1 MPDKI
6 TLRTINTSTY
16 PHAGMLEIDNI
27 THGLRIIMDERDSAD
42 DSMIKERFDAIST
55 SMEEALA
62 DERVAADAKVIYAAL
77 RRFTLVKLQDY
88 VDAKNQP
95 KPVDPDESGVTIDAK
110 ENRDE
115 Q

>member
-16 PHAGMLEIDNI
+16 PHAGMLEIDNKNL
-27 THGLRIIMDERDSAD
+27 GLRIIMDERDAAD

-62 DERVAADAKVIYAAL
+62 DKRVAKDAQIIYDAL

-95 KPVDPDESGVTIDAK
+95 QPHEKESEDV
-110 ENRDE
+110 
-115 Q
+115 

>member
-16 PHAGMLEIDNI
+16 PHAGMLEIDNKNL
-27 THGLRIIMDERDSAD
+27 GLRIIMDERDSAD

-62 DERVAADAKVIYAAL
+62 DERVADDAKVIYAAL

-95 KPVDPDESGVTIDAK
+95 HEKESEDV
-110 ENRDE
+110 
-115 Q
+115 

>member
-42 DSMIKERFDAIST
+42 DSMIKERFDAISI

-62 DERVAADAKVIYAAL
+62 DERIAADAQVVYDAL
-77 RRFTLVKLQDY
+77 RRIALVKIKDY

-95 KPVDPDESGVTIDAK
+95 HEKESEDV
-110 ENRDE
+110 
-115 Q
+115 

>member
-16 PHAGMLEIDNI
+16 PHAGMLEIDNKNL
-27 THGLRIIMDERDSAD
+27 GLRIIMDERDAAD

-62 DERVAADAKVIYAAL
+62 DERVADDAKVIYAAL

-95 KPVDPDESGVTIDAK
+95 HEKESEDV
-110 ENRDE
+110 
-115 Q
+115 

>member
-16 PHAGMLEIDNI
+16 PHAGKLEIDNI

-62 DERVAADAKVIYAAL
+62 DERVAKDAQAVYDAL
-77 RRFTLVKLQDY
+77 RRIALVKIQDY
-88 VDAKNQP
+88 VDEVRAQEQP
-95 KPVDPDESGVTIDAK
+95 ATPEEDDSRVK
-110 ENRDE
+110 
-115 Q
+115 

>member
-42 DSMIKERFDAIST
+42 DSMIKERFDDIST

-62 DERVAADAKVIYAAL
+62 DERVADDAQIIYDAL

-95 KPVDPDESGVTIDAK
+95 QPDTPEEEDSRADHH
-110 ENRDE
+110 
-115 Q
+115 

>member
-16 PHAGMLEIDNI
+16 PHAGVLEIDNI
-27 THGLRIIMDERDSAD
+27 THGLRIIMDERDAAD
-42 DSMIKERFDAIST
+42 DSMIKERFDDISI

-62 DERVAADAKVIYAAL
+62 DERITDDAQAVYAAL
-77 RRFTLVKLQDY
+77 RRIALVKIQDY

-95 KPVDPDESGVTIDAK
+95 QPETPEEEDSRADH
-110 ENRDE
+110 N
-115 Q
+115 